1 MKKITLIF
9 VLIILL
15 FVSCNASLQL
25 LDEDGFAIYQCGWAL
40 DDNQVLI
47 QSHDG
52 YVLNGVF
59 YTEHIDTI
67 YKTDLE
73 ERTVM
78 IENRLNNQIDVKLT
92 HSGVSKW
99 VEIGANDSYLV
110 GVACFQ

>member
-1 MKKITLIF
+1 MKKIL
-9 VLIILL
+9 LLCIL
-15 FVSCNASLQL
+15 VSVFISCDASLKIK
-25 LDEDGFAIYQCGWAL
+25 DEEGWEIFQCGWAL
-40 DDNQVLI
+40 SENEVLI

-52 YVLNGVF
+52 YVLNEVF

-78 IENRLNNQIDVKLT
+78 IENRLNKQIDVKLT

>member
-1 MKKITLIF
+1 MKKIL
-9 VLIILL
+9 LL
-15 FVSCNASLQL
+15 FVFVLLVSCDTSLCMK
-25 LDEDGFAIYQCGWAL
+25 DGEGWEIFMCGWAL
-40 DDNQVLI
+40 DKNQVLI

-52 YVLNGVF
+52 YVLNERF
-59 YTEHIDTI
+59 YKEHIDTI

-73 ERTVM
+73 ERAVM

>member
-1 MKKITLIF
+1 MKKIL
-9 VLIILL
+9 LL
-15 FVSCNASLQL
+15 FVFVLLVSCDTSLCMK
-25 LDEDGFAIYQCGWAL
+25 DGEGWEIFMCGWAL
-40 DDNQVLI
+40 DKNQVLI

-52 YVLNGVF
+52 YVLNERF
-59 YTEHIDTI
+59 YKEHIDTI